1 LNEKQRV
8 EYSNKKHQEKKKK
21 KKKEL
26 KYSNENNKFWVLDWL
41 QRESYNNCLK
51 KIKKVRD

>member
-1 LNEKQRV
+1 LNTPTR
-8 EYSNKKHQEKKKK
+8 SIKKKKKK